1 MATKTVTLELDAYDK
16 LKRAKRTVRESF
28 SSVVRRAVFPDTP
41 VTARDLVATLR
52 KRMASGTLHLSEETL
67 DLLDEYQDEPRTSES
82 VWENPSR

>member
-16 LKRAKRTVRESF
+16 LKRAKKTARESF

-67 DLLDEYQDEPRTSES
+67 DSLDEYQDEPRTSES
-82 VWENPSR
+82 VWENPSK